1 MFVLTITYKLDLNRS
16 PLLPSIKTNRVWR
29 TKWLTFS
36 FMIWYYSLFILLATN
51 HILNIVMSFF
61 FFKENTKLLWKSYWF
76 TRGHMSYLYDWLR
89 KIVILTCDKK
99 CQGHALVWD
108 TFRTFFIHQMKLLFY
123 FYVSR
128 TSMIF
133 VHLTCYINYII
144 LKIILY

>member
-1 MFVLTITYKLDLNRS
+1 MFFVRS
-16 PLLPSIKTNRVWR
+16 DYNLQIRLKPLPPSIKTNRVWR

-36 FMIWYYSLFILLATN
+36 FMIWYYSLFFLLETN

-99 CQGHALVWD
+99 CQGHAGLLRD

-123 FYVSR
+123 FYVSK

-133 VHLTCYINYII
+133 VHLTC
-144 LKIILY
+144 